1 MEEGWGE
8 GHRKEGGGWGRRTLV
23 KGNVIKVSV
32 CVKTKLIDIRGGK
45 GRAYL
50 LILLTMQGSSY
61 YIPFI

>member
-1 MEEGWGE
+1 MTKNTAPGEVEEGWGE

-45 GRAYL
+45 GE
-50 LILLTMQGSSY
+50 LIC
-61 YIPFI
+61 